1 MKVSGKCPKCG
12 STDIKENMMG
22 GMGNIMAGR
31 YYRCGSCGF
40 TEIWQSKSDVKS
52 IYALYTILLGAGL
65 GLLGYFFFVA

>member
-22 GMGNIMAGR
+22 GMGNMMAGR

-40 TEIWQSKSDVKS
+40 TEIWQSKSDVKAVYGLYLL
-52 IYALYTILLGAGL
+52 ILILALGIGAYM
-65 GLLGYFFFVA
+65 YFSN

>member
-22 GMGNIMAGR
+22 GMGNMMSGR

-40 TEIWQSKSDVKS
+40 TEIWQSKSDIKAVYGLYLL
-52 IYALYTILLGAGL
+52 ILILALGIGAYM
-65 GLLGYFFFVA
+65 YFSA

>member
-12 STDIKENMMG
+12 STNIKENMMG
-22 GMGNIMAGR
+22 GMGNLMAGR

-52 IYALYTILLGAGL
+52 IYILYTLILGGVLGI
-65 GLLGYFFFVA
+65 LGYFIFGA